1 MILFLFFECFIF
13 SLQSSGWQQ
22 PEFFGV
28 LAGRTGASLPLSLH
42 LPFICVIPSYAGVI
56 GGLLPSAKLQPHS
69 PHFIKAQC
77 SAKDMG
83 SNVDGAVDSSHVV
96 ALSCSVTDGF
106 LSLAAWVHSTCVMY

>member
-1 MILFLFFECFIF
+1 MSFKI
-13 SLQSSGWQQ
+13 SLQASGWQQ

-28 LAGRTGASLPLSLH
+28 LAGRTGANPPLALH
-42 LPFICVIPSYAGVI
+42 LLFIRIIPSFVGVI
-56 GGLLPSAKLQPHS
+56 GGVLPSAKVQSHS

-77 SAKDMG
+77 STKDMG
-83 SNVDGAVDSSHVV
+83 SNVDGAADSPHVV